1 MQRTVAEKAH
11 EEFKVVTEAQ
21 AMETETPLVD
31 AAFAGNKM
39 MVDSIEQ

>member
-1 MQRTVAEKAH
+1 MQRNLSEKAP
-11 EEFKVVTEAQ
+11 EFKVNTEAQ

-39 MVDSIEQ
+39 MVDSIER